1 MRYLDV
7 GNYTTIKQT
16 RESDLVSCHN
26 KTEASRVTVTDSP
39 KSETKLPRSIGQSA
53 RAVDTCHS
61 PGLPFHVATCYIRIR
76 FSSAS
81 IYADA
86 DADVEIDADVPH
98 VRMRMRIFATSL
110 LWTPK
115 RCCYSPTSSQ
125 HSCASPVITVSFRMM
140 K

>member
-1 MRYLDV
+1 MIYEFSSSNKVENFPEIPAFKVLAACYLDI

-39 KSETKLPRSIGQSA
+39 KSETKLPRSYWSISA
-53 RAVDTCHS
+53 RGRHATRRVF
-61 PGLPFHVATCYIRIR
+61 PFLSCRDLLHIRIR

-86 DADVEIDADVPH
+86 DADADVDIDADVPH

-110 LWTPK
+110 
-115 RCCYSPTSSQ
+115 
-125 HSCASPVITVSFRMM
+125 I
-140 K
+140 